1 MKGTTVGIDV
11 AKSIFQRHGVDG
23 HGKVALQQ
31 RVTRAKLRDTI
42 AQLPPCLIGREA
54 CGSAQYW
61 VRELQQ
67 LGHTVK
73 LISPQFVKPY
83 VKGNKTD
90 SRDAEAICEAVSRPH
105 MRFVPRKTVESQD
118 SVVAYFPLCPMPLF
132 STHGQYALCGS
143 LSHPALARVQPRVDQ
158 PGPPYR
164 MV

>member
-1 MKGTTVGIDV
+1 MKGTTVWIDV

-61 VRELQQ
+61 ARELQQ

-73 LISPQFVKPY
+73 LSNARLYARQF
-83 VKGNKTD
+83 
-90 SRDAEAICEAVSRPH
+90 R
-105 MRFVPRKTVESQD
+105 MR
-118 SVVAYFPLCPMPLF
+118 
-132 STHGQYALCGS
+132 
-143 LSHPALARVQPRVDQ
+143 
-158 PGPPYR
+158 
-164 MV
+164 